1 MIDRRTMQRFEIE
14 LPAIITWSENN
25 AKDNHFELTTSNICA
40 GGAYFSTRRPLNVA
54 TQVTL
59 EVQLPFDVDNQGRR
73 KTVKIN
79 GAVIYNNKQGMGIA
93 FDNGYQF
100 WPEADKNTKDK

>member
-1 MIDRRTMQRFEIE
+1 M
-14 LPAIITWSENN
+14 
-25 AKDNHFELTTSNICA
+25 TSNICA
-40 GGAYFSTRRPLNVA
+40 GGAYFPTSSPLDVA
-54 TQVTL
+54 THVSL
-59 EVQLPFDVDNQGRR
+59 DVQLPFDVDNQGCR

-100 WPEADKNTKDK
+100 WPEADK